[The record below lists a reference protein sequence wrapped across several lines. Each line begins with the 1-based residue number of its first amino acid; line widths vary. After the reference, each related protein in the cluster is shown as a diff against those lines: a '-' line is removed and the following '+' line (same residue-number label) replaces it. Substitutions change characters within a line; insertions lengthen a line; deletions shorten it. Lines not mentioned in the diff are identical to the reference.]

1 MWARFAADAVL
12 VLHLAFILFVVG
24 GALLVLRY
32 STLVW
37 VHIPA
42 AIWGAWAE
50 LGNRICP
57 LTVLE
62 NELRQRAGLSGYSES
77 FVEHYLLPIIYPS
90 GLTRTAQL
98 WLAAIL
104 VTINVGLYTVWLLRR
119 RKKRINLP

>member
-32 STLVW
+32 SWLAW
-37 VHIPA
+37 LHIPA
-42 AIWGAWAE
+42 AIWGVWIE

-62 NELRQRAGLSGYSES
+62 NELRRRAGQSGYSES
-77 FVEHYLLPIIYPS
+77 FVEHYLVPIIYPT

-98 WLAAIL
+98 WLAAIV
-104 VTINVGLYTVWLLRR
+104 VTINIVLYTLWLLRR
-119 RKKRINLP
+119 RKTRINLP